1 MGEVAPTLVRSI
13 GGLSIKLEGR
23 ALTINGRVASEE
35 SRQQIQQMLLKR
47 FSGSIDFVRNGLKS
61 IEDELE
67 TCHLSIEFTDAIVLS
82 GRIES
87 KATRDQLIRGIEAIA
102 PPGYLVEDRLKIR
115 PAATGSWWIR
125 PTLGACRTYLIRQK
139 SF

>member
-1 MGEVAPTLVRSI
+1 MGRRGATIRVFKELANI
-13 GGLSIKLEGR
+13 GCHSCSLSL
-23 ALTINGRVASEE
+23 
-35 SRQQIQQMLLKR
+35 QP
-47 FSGSIDFVRNGLKS
+47 
-61 IEDELE
+61 
-67 TCHLSIEFTDAIVLS
+67 
-82 GRIES
+82 

-125 PTLGACRTYLIRQK
+125 PTLGACRTYLIRQQ